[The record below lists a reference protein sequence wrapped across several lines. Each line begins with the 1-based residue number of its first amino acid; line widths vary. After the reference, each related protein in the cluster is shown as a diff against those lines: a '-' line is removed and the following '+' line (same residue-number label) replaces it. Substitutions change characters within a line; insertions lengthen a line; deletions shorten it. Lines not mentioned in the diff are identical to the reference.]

1 MNPIIETTMNRQGAK
16 VSSGAGLNHWFN
28 WKLLR
33 FPLHPGASWTYA
45 KNILKLE
52 SGREGN
58 CSDVRHMASLQSM
71 LSGPKELKGELNV
84 QYGGSNIINI
94 SQGSLNIRTHES
106 HQGDLFYLFNY
117 S

>member
-1 MNPIIETTMNRQGAK
+1 
-16 VSSGAGLNHWFN
+16 
-28 WKLLR
+28 
-33 FPLHPGASWTYA
+33 
-45 KNILKLE
+45 
-52 SGREGN
+52 
-58 CSDVRHMASLQSM
+58 MASLQSM

-84 QYGGSNIINI
+84 QYGGSNIINK